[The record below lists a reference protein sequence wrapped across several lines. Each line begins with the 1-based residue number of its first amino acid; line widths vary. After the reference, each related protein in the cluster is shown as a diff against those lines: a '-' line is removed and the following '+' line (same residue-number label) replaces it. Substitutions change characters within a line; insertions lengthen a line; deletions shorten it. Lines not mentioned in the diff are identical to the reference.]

1 MDLPCNS
8 YIANGEFKPL
18 IMSCLQEV
26 KTLKIKLVFK
36 SLAISKLLLHS
47 AFSPE
52 TGREKGGE
60 K

>member
-8 YIANGEFKPL
+8 YIANVEFKPL

-36 SLAISKLLLHS
+36 SLAISNLLLNA
-47 AFSPE
+47 AFHPE
-52 TGREKGGE
+52 TGRDRGGE